1 MNVDNT
7 HTSAS
12 ILDQTLA
19 DLISLGMLAKQAHWN
34 VEGPTFRSLHL
45 LLDELADLARD
56 SGDEIAERAITLG
69 HHPDGRPA
77 TVAAQNALPD
87 LPAGPI
93 RDQDVIVALDAIL
106 DTAIRGMHRALDTTD
121 NDPVTQD
128 AITTIAGRLEKI
140 AWMIRAHR

>member
-1 MNVDNT
+1 VTVDNT

-34 VEGPTFRSLHL
+34 VEGPNFRSLHL
-45 LLDELADLARD
+45 LLDELADLARE

-69 HHPDGRPA
+69 HHPDGRAA

-87 LPAGPI
+87 LHAGPI
-93 RDQDVIVALDAIL
+93 RDQDVTVAFDAIL
-106 DTAIRGMHRALDTTD
+106 DTSIRGMHQALDTTD

-140 AWMIRAHR
+140 AWMIRARR